1 MHEIFV
7 FPPWCIKLPKLVLDQ
22 VYLKKGRTEHPF
34 IIKYLWKYES
44 GIVIPLLHSSLY
56 TRITGLYICIMYV
69 LCVCVCV
76 CVCVVWTCLSACI
89 SEYCLRVL
97 NYNQLFDFINFEQNF
112 HPAVQFTY
120 HISDTSVTFLDIRS
134 LKTHCGLNPV
144 PTSPLAD
151 DIATTPSGPV

>member
-1 MHEIFV
+1 
-7 FPPWCIKLPKLVLDQ
+7 
-22 VYLKKGRTEHPF
+22 
-34 IIKYLWKYES
+34 
-44 GIVIPLLHSSLY
+44 
-56 TRITGLYICIMYV
+56 MYS
-69 LCVCVCV
+69 VCV

-97 NYNQLFDFINFEQNF
+97 NYNQLFDFINFEENF

-144 PTSPLAD
+144 PTSPVKTMASTKST
-151 DIATTPSGPV
+151 ASTTISSGDFVKIDGKELHL

>member
-1 MHEIFV
+1 M

-56 TRITGLYICIMYV
+56 TRITGLYICIM
-69 LCVCVCV
+69 CV

-144 PTSPLAD
+144 PT
-151 DIATTPSGPV
+151 IYATMPSGPV